1 MADVRFRIKGQEQ
14 ETVFSPIMGEG
25 GKLYLY
31 AKLSDN
37 EEKKI
42 PLMQDPDTKVFKLT
56 DVSMFEEAP
65 EVIDERLLGLSG
77 EWMDEQEEYHN
88 DRSCSTASGSVA
100 RARIQSGCGHC
111 KGAGG

>member
-77 EWMDEQEEYHN
+77 EWMDEQDQGFESDSSDE
-88 DRSCSTASGSVA
+88 DISRLM
-100 RARIQSGCGHC
+100 I
-111 KGAGG
+111 